1 MLIFFVCVMLIP
13 ISYLHFFFFFS
24 SRRRHTSC
32 ALVTGVQ
39 TCALPIFALVVEFD
53 LIFGLGLLVVETR
66 ITDAQR
72 RLAERPAVRQ
82 LRIQAVILL
91 VDAIVIG
98 IVADQIAGRQRPV
111 DRGGIVIFEAA
122 LDRKST
128 RLNSSH

>member
-1 MLIFFVCVMLIP
+1 M
-13 ISYLHFFFFFS
+13 
-24 SRRRHTSC
+24 
-32 ALVTGVQ
+32 
-39 TCALPIFALVVEFD
+39 
-53 LIFGLGLLVVETR
+53 FGRGLLVVETR

-98 IVADQIAGRQRPV
+98 IVADQIAGRSRPV

-122 LDRKST
+122 LAFETGVAKSEDADPVIEHGGAAGRDRGWQ
-128 RLNSSH
+128 